1 MQISFTGD
9 SPIKGRVKKGRC
21 LYGSMLVFFFF
32 FYLNY
37 ISTSQISNVAKRK
50 EWWEYCTRGSRYAH
64 NKVYKAPHSTHSCT
78 EIFAQKMWKVHKCVT
93 DSPINKQKCYF
104 VIQSPTGSLR
114 SLHKLIVSINI
125 IT

>member
-1 MQISFTGD
+1 M
-9 SPIKGRVKKGRC
+9 
-21 LYGSMLVFFFF
+21 VFFFF
-32 FYLNY
+32 GFFLPELHFNQPDQQC
-37 ISTSQISNVAKRK
+37 SQEERVVG
-50 EWWEYCTRGSRYAH
+50 YCTCGSRYAH
-64 NKVYKAPHSTHSCT
+64 YKANKAPHSTHSCT
-78 EIFAQKMWKVHKCVT
+78 EIFAQKMWKVQKYAT